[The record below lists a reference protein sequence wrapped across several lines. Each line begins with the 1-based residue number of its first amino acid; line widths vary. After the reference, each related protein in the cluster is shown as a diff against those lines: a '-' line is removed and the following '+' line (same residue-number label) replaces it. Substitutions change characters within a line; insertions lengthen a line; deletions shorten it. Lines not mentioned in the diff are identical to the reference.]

1 MLYVKGIQV
10 WPNAQVV
17 AVGDALV
24 NPLKPHNI
32 SEAIATGNLAAR
44 ALSQVPTQHN
54 GASLNEKPRC

>member
-1 MLYVKGIQV
+1 MLYIKGIQV

-44 ALSQVPTQHN
+44 AL
-54 GASLNEKPRC
+54 